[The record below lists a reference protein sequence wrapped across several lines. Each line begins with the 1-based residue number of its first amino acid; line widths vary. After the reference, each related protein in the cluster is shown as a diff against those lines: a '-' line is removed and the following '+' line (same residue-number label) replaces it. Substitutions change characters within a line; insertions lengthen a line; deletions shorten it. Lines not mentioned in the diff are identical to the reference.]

1 VENHVISEAPAQM
14 AQPDIVA
21 ARAPKRKWASRLAS
35 YRQSDNRRAF
45 LELGLTLGLFFSAWA
60 VTLFLFRLN
69 PWLTPFGIVPA
80 AGLLVRVF
88 IIQHDC
94 GHGAMFN
101 GRRLNGWVGRLL
113 GIMTFTPYYYWQH
126 THAVHHAHSGNLDRR
141 GVGDVQTLTIKE
153 YRARTV
159 LGRWAYRALRHPSIM
174 FFIGPAYVFL
184 LQHRWPAQ
192 LERAGWRPW
201 ASVMGTNLAIGLM
214 IFGLVSQIGWLAFLC
229 VHVGIIVT
237 TASIGVWLFFV
248 QHQYEAAQWDRTR
261 DWSHEAAALG
271 GSSYYVLPKPL
282 MWLTGY
288 IGIHHVHHLASNIP
302 FYRLPDVL
310 KDFPELAQMSRLT
323 FRESL
328 TCARLKLWD
337 EANRRLVTFREA
349 HGQRL
354 AGA

>member
-1 VENHVISEAPAQM
+1 MLPTASASAPKAGGT
-14 AQPDIVA
+14 
-21 ARAPKRKWASRLAS
+21 PKRKWAVRLAS
-35 YRQSDNRRAF
+35 YRQSDNRRATI
-45 LELGLTLGLFFSAWA
+45 ELILTLGLFFCAWMG
-60 VTLFLFRLN
+60 TYFLFRIS
-69 PWLTPFGIVPA
+69 PWLTPLGILPA

-101 GRRLNGWVGRLL
+101 GKRVNAWVGRFL
-113 GIMTFTPYYYWQH
+113 GIMTCTPYYYWQH
-126 THAVHHAHSGNLDRR
+126 THAFHHAHSGNLDRR
-141 GVGDVQTLTIKE
+141 GVGDVQTLTIEE
-153 YRARTV
+153 YRARSA
-159 LGRWAYRALRHPSIM
+159 LGRWAYRALRHPSVM
-174 FFIGPAYVFL
+174 FFVGPAFVFL
-184 LQHRWPAQ
+184 LQHRWPYQ

-201 ASVMGTNLAIGLM
+201 VSVMGTNIAIGLM
-214 IFGLVSQIGWLAFLC
+214 VFGFVSQIGWAAFLA
-229 VHVGIIVT
+229 VHVGIVAT

-248 QHQYEAAQWDRTR
+248 QHQYEMAQWDRTVN
-261 DWSHEAAALG
+261 WSHEEAALT

-310 KDFPELAQMSRLT
+310 RDFPELADMSRLT

-337 EANRRLVTFREA
+337 EAERRLVTFREA
-349 HGQRL
+349 RRAQL

>member
-1 VENHVISEAPAQM
+1 M
-14 AQPDIVA
+14 
-21 ARAPKRKWASRLAS
+21 
-35 YRQSDNRRAF
+35 
-45 LELGLTLGLFFSAWA
+45 TLGLFVAAWA
-60 VTLFLFRLN
+60 LTLFLFRLN
-69 PWLTPFGIVPA
+69 PWLTPLGVVPA

-101 GRRLNGWVGRLL
+101 GRRLNAWVGRVL
-113 GIMTFTPYYYWQH
+113 GVLTCTPYYYWQH

-141 GVGDVQTLTIKE
+141 GVGDVQTLTIAE
-153 YRARTV
+153 YRARSAF
-159 LGRWAYRALRHPSIM
+159 GRWAYRALRHPSVM
-174 FFIGPAYVFL
+174 FVIGPAYVFL

-201 ASVMGTNLAIGLM
+201 ASVMGTNIAIGLM
-214 IFGLVSQIGWLAFLC
+214 AALMIWQVGWVAFLA
-229 VHVGIIVT
+229 VHVAIVVV

-248 QHQYEAAQWDRTR
+248 QHQYEAAQWDRTA
-261 DWSHEAAALG
+261 DWSHEAAALA
-271 GSSYYVLPKPL
+271 GSSHYVLPKPL

-310 KDFPELAQMSRLT
+310 RDFPELAEMSRLT
-323 FRESL
+323 LGESL

-349 HGQRL
+349 RGRQL
-354 AGA
+354 QAV